1 MFRLSLVWELQAGS
15 LVLFTCLYYFHMSL
29 LYPCFLVEQAFPS
42 SFCPYLT
49 LALESAFND
58 TYKPV
63 HGHQECHCFWPFP
76 WTGNVCM
83 WKRDTHTHVRERHI
97 QGELGNV
104 CLWESE
110 THTHTHTHTHFIL
123 AVPIISLVSLFLPSP
138 SPLHRCPP
146 QLLRCQPPP
155 SPGGPEFPCWALSS
169 RSSFLTPLDWVSPSS
184 SAGTLC
190 EHPAHLP
197 WGLWPP
203 ALSCLTPQY
212 QVLAW
217 FCHIAWLRDDTEQE
231 DQSCGGE
238 GISLN
243 KLGRLAIFYL
253 LFCYFSMCTLLFKG
267 LLFHIFL

>member
-42 SFCPYLT
+42 SFYPYLT

-76 WTGNVCM
+76 WTVRECM
-83 WKRDTHTHVRERHI
+83 YVKERHTHTCER
-97 QGELGNV
+97 
-104 CLWESE
+104 E
-110 THTHTHTHTHFIL
+110 THTGRVRECMFVREWDTHIHTHTHTHFIL

-155 SPGGPEFPCWALSS
+155 LLEVLNFPAEPSL
-169 RSSFLTPLDWVSPSS
+169 LEVPSS
-184 SAGTLC
+184 PHLIGFHLLHQPGLYVNTLLTC
-190 EHPAHLP
+190 PEGSDHLP
-197 WGLWPP
+197 WAVWPP
-203 ALSCLTPQY
+203 STRCWPGSATLHDFGMILSRKIRAVEGK
-212 QVLAW
+212 VLV
-217 FCHIAWLRDDTEQE
+217 
-231 DQSCGGE
+231 
-238 GISLN
+238 
-243 KLGRLAIFYL
+243 
-253 LFCYFSMCTLLFKG
+253 
-267 LLFHIFL
+267 